1 MKPYISTQ
9 QLAGTTLNSA
19 SNLLNRYFVSFLFT
33 SILLLISI
41 VAFSGKLKKL
51 NTVSVGVSNSLFSD
65 NVTNSPLSG
74 SETIRATLY
83 LLNANNTTTLAD
95 GVFAEYN
102 NLYHDSVLLEDAFK
116 FSNINE
122 NLGIVRY
129 GAVLSVERRPII
141 ANNDTLF
148 LKLWKTSKRNY
159 QFEFVTTNLD
169 HPGMLAYVQ
178 DAYLG
183 SSTALALNGTT
194 KINFTVN
201 AEVASSDVNRFKI
214 VYLSNLLQAPL
225 PVTFT
230 SVKAFELNNRISIE
244 WKVENELNIE
254 NYIVE
259 RSSNGTDF
267 FKQSSIAVSGSN
279 SIRNNYSWFDN
290 NPLIGNSF
298 YRVKSIGRDGSKKA
312 SNIMKV
318 AQVKMPDASITI
330 YPNPIQGNLINLQFK
345 NQLAGTYQLRLI
357 NNYGQVVYAGS
368 LLINSSNIS
377 QTVITNKQL
386 VYGIYQLEIKAP
398 DNMIQLKKA
407 IVQQ

>member
-1 MKPYISTQ
+1 MKPSISTQ

-19 SNLLNRYFVSFLFT
+19 SNQLNRHYVSFLFT
-33 SILLLISI
+33 IILLLISI
-41 VAFSGKLKKL
+41 VAFSGELKKI
-51 NTVSVGVSNSLFSD
+51 NSVSRGVSSSLSFD
-65 NVTNSPLSG
+65 KVTNSPLAG
-74 SETIRATLY
+74 SETIRTTLY

-169 HPGMLAYVQ
+169 HPGMFAYIQ

-183 SSTALALNGTT
+183 SSISLALNGTT

-201 AEVASSDVNRFKI
+201 ADVASSNVNRFKI

-230 SVKAFELNNRISIE
+230 SVKAFELNNKISIE

-254 NYIVE
+254 KYEVE

-267 FKQSSIAVSGSN
+267 INVN
-279 SIRNNYSWFDN
+279 SITASGINSVRNSYSWIDN
-290 NPLIGNSF
+290 NPLNGNSF
-298 YRVKSIGRDGSKKA
+298 YRIKSIDRDGSKKT

-318 AQVKMPDASITI
+318 AAAKMHNASITI

-345 NQLAGTYQLRLI
+345 NQLAGTYYLRLI
-357 NNYGQVVYAGS
+357 NNNGQVVYSGS
-368 LLINSSNIS
+368 LQINSSNIS
-377 QTVITNKQL
+377 QTVITNRQL
-386 VYGIYQLEIKAP
+386 AYGIYQLEIKAP
-398 DNMIQLKKA
+398 DNMVQLKKA
-407 IVQQ
+407 IVQ

>member
-1 MKPYISTQ
+1 MKPSISTQ

-19 SNLLNRYFVSFLFT
+19 SNQLNRHYVSFLFT
-33 SILLLISI
+33 IILLLISI
-41 VAFSGKLKKL
+41 VAFSGELKKM
-51 NTVSVGVSNSLFSD
+51 NTVSGGVSNSLSSD
-65 NVTNSPLSG
+65 KVTNSPLAG

-95 GVFAEYN
+95 GVFAEYS

-141 ANNDTLF
+141 ASNDTLF

-169 HPGMLAYVQ
+169 HPGMFAYIQ

-183 SSTALALNGTT
+183 SSISLALNGTT

-201 AEVASSDVNRFKI
+201 ADVASSNVNRFKI

-230 SVKAFELNNRISIE
+230 SVKAFELNNIISIE

-254 NYIVE
+254 KYEVE

-267 FKQSSIAVSGSN
+267 INVNSIAASGIN
-279 SIRNNYSWFDN
+279 SVRNSYSWIDN
-290 NPLIGNSF
+290 NPLNGNSF
-298 YRVKSIGRDGSKKA
+298 YRIKSIDRDGSKKT

-318 AQVKMPDASITI
+318 AAAKMHDASITI

-345 NQLAGTYQLRLI
+345 NQLAGTYYLRLI
-357 NNYGQVVYAGS
+357 NNNGQVVYSGS

-377 QTVITNKQL
+377 QTVITNRQL
-386 VYGIYQLEIKAP
+386 AYGIYQLEIKAP
-398 DNMIQLKKA
+398 DNMVQLKKA
-407 IVQQ
+407 IVQ

>member
-1 MKPYISTQ
+1 M
-9 QLAGTTLNSA
+9 
-19 SNLLNRYFVSFLFT
+19 
-33 SILLLISI
+33 
-41 VAFSGKLKKL
+41 
-51 NTVSVGVSNSLFSD
+51 NTVSGGVSNSLSSD
-65 NVTNSPLSG
+65 KVTNSPLAG

-95 GVFAEYN
+95 GVFAEYS

-141 ANNDTLF
+141 ASNDTLF

-169 HPGMLAYVQ
+169 HPGMFAYIQ

-183 SSTALALNGTT
+183 SSISLALNGTT

-201 AEVASSDVNRFKI
+201 ADVASSNVNRFKI

-230 SVKAFELNNRISIE
+230 SVKAFELNNIISIE

-254 NYIVE
+254 KYEVE

-267 FKQSSIAVSGSN
+267 INVNSIAASGIN
-279 SIRNNYSWFDN
+279 SVRNSYSWIDN
-290 NPLIGNSF
+290 NPLNGNSF
-298 YRVKSIGRDGSKKA
+298 YRIKSIDRDGSKKT

-318 AQVKMPDASITI
+318 AAAKMHDASITI

-345 NQLAGTYQLRLI
+345 NQLAGTYYLRLI
-357 NNYGQVVYAGS
+357 NNNGQVVYSGS

-377 QTVITNKQL
+377 QTVITNRQL
-386 VYGIYQLEIKAP
+386 AYGIYQLEIKAP
-398 DNMIQLKKA
+398 DNMVQLKKA
-407 IVQQ
+407 IVQ